1 MAIIEDRFGGRKK
14 KEEETDFNGGR
25 TRKKR
30 IVGDGTMSGTGSTG
44 TGNGGGTA
52 FDGSRTRQKRIVG
65 NGTMSKPGSA
75 DGWHKTSEIGTDRTT
90 PKQIETFKRYM
101 KQKDDAAKLEK
112 AQNWYKQQKQKQQ
125 EQKLQQQ
132 KPQQQSSSRQK
143 IEAVFA
149 NTLSKERIKKWKANN
164 KK

>member
-14 KEEETDFNGGR
+14 KEETDFNGGR
-25 TRKKR
+25 VHKKR

-44 TGNGGGTA
+44 TGNSGGTA

-65 NGTMSKPGSA
+65 NGTMSKAGA
-75 DGWHKTSEIGTDRTT
+75 DGGRKTSEIGTDRTT

-125 EQKLQQQ
+125 Q
-132 KPQQQSSSRQK
+132 KPQTQRQQEYSNNRQK